1 MNGYSS
7 IIKFVINHLD
17 IPLGVSIGNPDNEK
31 TRFVQTHIGKVRHGV
46 SEGSITIE
54 FSPDVWDIT
63 GMKNWNLKDPEL
75 MDKYNEVEKRLMNN
89 YHSMICG

>member
-1 MNGYSS
+1 MNNYSS

-17 IPLGVSIGNPDNEK
+17 IPWGVSIGNPDNEK
-31 TRFVQTHIGKVRHGV
+31 TRFVQTHIGKVRRGV